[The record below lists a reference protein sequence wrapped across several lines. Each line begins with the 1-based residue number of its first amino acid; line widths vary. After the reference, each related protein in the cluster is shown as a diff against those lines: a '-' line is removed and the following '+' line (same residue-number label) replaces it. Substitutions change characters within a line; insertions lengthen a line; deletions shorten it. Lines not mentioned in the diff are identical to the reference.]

1 MLGSAQCDTKKINDS
16 KTRQPMIKAGIFD
29 YSLEAFLVH
38 MTELYIHNTFFFRGE
53 TRDQSI
59 DGAHGRL
66 LMMLQNSAG
75 D

>member
-1 MLGSAQCDTKKINDS
+1 MLGSAQCDTKNNNS

-29 YSLEAFLVH
+29 YSLEAFLEH
-38 MTELYIHNTFFFRGE
+38 MTELYITIFFFRGE

-66 LMMLQNSAG
+66 LMMLQKSAG